1 MDNLRAINKY
11 GYLSISIFGVLF
23 LLSLLSEIYEYFFGL
38 LFLASV
44 FIYRNPERMVEVS
57 DDKAI
62 FSPVDGKI
70 ISIKRTIYAGD
81 EYLEVS
87 IRNHL
92 CDCGVLRSVANLKID
107 RTKKKNGLNL
117 FSSSDAKNLLSNRV
131 AYICSVINKKIVIKI
146 CSGVISR
153 KIYYE
158 NSKELKAGARIGFIV
173 DGKVSVLLPVDTTL
187 KISTGDKIKACD
199 LIGFLGEDNGK

>member
-1 MDNLRAINKY
+1 MDNLRVINRY
-11 GYLSISIFGVLF
+11 GYISISIFGALF
-23 LLSLLSEIYEYFFGL
+23 LLSLLFEIYEYFFGL
-38 LFLASV
+38 LFLASI

-107 RTKKKNGLNL
+107 EIKKKNGLNL

-131 AYICSVINKKIVIKI
+131 AYICSVINKKIAIKI

-153 KIYYE
+153 KIHYE
-158 NSKELKAGARIGFIV
+158 NAKELKAGARIGFIV

>member
-107 RTKKKNGLNL
+107 RIKKKNGLNL

-158 NSKELKAGARIGFIV
+158 NAKELKAGARIGFIV

>member
-11 GYLSISIFGVLF
+11 GYLPISIFGALF
-23 LLSLLSEIYEYFFGL
+23 LLSLLFEIYEYFFGL

-107 RTKKKNGLNL
+107 RIKKKNGLNL

-158 NSKELKAGARIGFIV
+158 NLKELKAGARIGFIV